1 MKSNTKKKIVN
12 KPNKDKK
19 NKKNKDNKDKK
30 NKKDNKDKKKCIIC
44 KKIIYGRQLCC
55 SCYLS
60 ANNVS
65 TTYNCVCSSG
75 MWCDYCYG
83 EIDLFD

>member
-1 MKSNTKKKIVN
+1 MKSNTKKKIVK
-12 KPNKDKK
+12 KPKYL
-19 NKKNKDNKDKK
+19 
-30 NKKDNKDKKKCIIC
+30 KDKKKCIIC
-44 KKIIYGRQLCC
+44 KKIIYGSQLCC

-60 ANNVS
+60 VNNVS